1 MRFDDL
7 FGNLRPILGAVALPP
22 LPGSVGF
29 NKDFD
34 AVVHRALTDAQALAD
49 AGCDGLLIENRG
61 DAPFDHDLA
70 RPETIAAMTVVV
82 KTVAD
87 AFRCP
92 LGVTLLRNDGP
103 GAVAIAAVT
112 EALFIRVPLHAG
124 KRVTSEGLMEGRH
137 SETMRL
143 RRTLDADVVILADL
157 DIRPGVSAEDLR
169 RDTEAI
175 YYRGLADALIVPDA
189 DAIGQARHA
198 VPDAVILASGVRP
211 GQAKG
216 LLDDARGVILD
227 IAIRADDEPAGPVDP
242 ARAKTLVRRLRA
254 D

>member
-7 FGNLRPILGAVALPP
+7 FGNLRPILGAIALPP
-22 LPGSVGF
+22 LPGSTGYHR
-29 NKDFD
+29 DFD
-34 AVVHRALTDAQALAD
+34 AVVRRALTDAQALAD

-61 DAPFDHDLA
+61 DGPFDHDLA

-92 LGVTLLRNDGP
+92 LGITLLRNDGP

-124 KRVTSEGLMEGRH
+124 KRVTSEGLSEGRS

-143 RRTLDADVVILADL
+143 RRNLDADVAILADL
-157 DIRPGVSAEDLR
+157 DIRPGVSADDLR
-169 RDTEAI
+169 RDSEAI
-175 YYRGLADALIVPDA
+175 YYRGLADALILPDA
-189 DAIGQARHA
+189 TAIEPARA
-198 VPDAVILASGVRP
+198 ALPDAVMLCAGVRP
-211 GQAKG
+211 GQASG
-216 LLDDARGVILD
+216 LLDQVRGVILD
-227 IAIRADDEPAGPVDP
+227 TAARADDDPRGAVDP
-242 ARAKTLVRRLRA
+242 ARAAGLVRRLRA